1 MSIKKIINIDTF
13 SCRLDL
19 IISDNIAKDINILYK
34 KYNADLPD
42 DYNVEGILISGEN
55 SKYYLIIDLKYL
67 SHNTIAHE
75 IYHAVIRITNDR
87 EIVDEETQAWL
98 CDLQP
103 HLLVKIQHHAHETL
117 YGK

>member
-42 DYNVEGILISGEN
+42 DYNVEEIGR
-55 SKYYLIIDLKYL
+55 
-67 SHNTIAHE
+67 AH
-75 IYHAVIRITNDR
+75 V
-87 EIVDEETQAWL
+87 
-98 CDLQP
+98 
-103 HLLVKIQHHAHETL
+103 
-117 YGK
+117 